1 VCDAAQNNIIEMWSF
16 DFWKQYIDCLAR
28 YRYNYVSLWSLHPF
42 PSLVKVPDY
51 PDVALADVKRS
62 TVQWKERYSLNG
74 VGFDAP
80 EIVNNTETLKKM
92 TIEQKIDF
100 WRRVMRYGKE
110 RNVDFY
116 FVTWNIFV
124 NGTEG
129 KYGITDDIDNR
140 RLLPQE
146 RQADVPDVSGPQ
158 GHRPDH
164 GREHAR
170 RRLRAEGGLG
180 VQDLRSGRTSRAS
193 A

>member
-1 VCDAAQNNIIEMWSF
+1 MAEVIRIGGLEGVKDVDHNPYMAMRGTKFNCPLDVRTPSYTDVCDAAQNNIIEMWSF

-92 TIEQKIDF
+92 TIEQKI
-100 WRRVMRYGKE
+100 E
-110 RNVDFY
+110 AALES
-116 FVTWNIFV
+116 
-124 NGTEG
+124 EG
-129 KYGITDDIDNR
+129 
-140 RLLPQE
+140 
-146 RQADVPDVSGPQ
+146 
-158 GHRPDH
+158 
-164 GREHAR
+164 EHVVEA
-170 RRLRAEGGLG
+170 LAARAE
-180 VQDLRSGRTSRAS
+180 RR
-193 A
+193 